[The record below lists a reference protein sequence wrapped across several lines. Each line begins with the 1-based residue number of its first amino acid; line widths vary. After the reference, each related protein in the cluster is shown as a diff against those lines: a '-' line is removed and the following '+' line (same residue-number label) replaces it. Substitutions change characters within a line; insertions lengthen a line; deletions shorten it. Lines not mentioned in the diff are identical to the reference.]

1 MTPPLTVAAISARN
15 TDQNADQS
23 SGHLSRLLIESVTGY
38 AIFMLDADGFIST
51 WSLGAERVKSYR
63 AAEAIGKHFSIFYTP
78 EDRHAGEPEFALHT
92 ARALGRYK
100 KEGWRVR
107 KGGERFWASVVIEP
121 VYQNGELI
129 GYAKVTRDITP
140 ERQTAQL
147 LESAL
152 HNLDIA
158 LSHMPQGLALF
169 DRTCSLVL
177 ANRRIGELLGI
188 SPAEAHPGLHLR
200 DFYRLFSGPDPAG
213 RHYKRFREQAKKGI
227 HHEIANDAGGI
238 STVSMIEN
246 VLPDGGLVLTCEDI
260 TERRKAE
267 LQLWHMA
274 HYDSLTQIPNRILF
288 HEFLKQ
294 RVAESKRR
302 NKFALLLID
311 IDDFKLIN
319 EKFGHASGDELL
331 KLVAQ
336 RLSQSVRESDFIA
349 RLGGDE
355 FAIIETGVLNLD
367 DPDKLA
373 SRLAQEFNA
382 PFHLGACEVT
392 ITASIGIALAP
403 QDGRDANALLKHADL
418 ALHRAKTTG
427 RAHYSFFDSNIDAEL
442 EKIRAFKQDL
452 MQALPLGQLC
462 LFSNKLIDL
471 KTNYLAG
478 YEALLRWK
486 HPTRGLISPAEFI
499 PLAEESGLILPIGNW
514 VLRTALSAART
525 WNTNLKVAVN
535 VSALQLRDP
544 HFYDRLTE
552 MLAEYDVS
560 PERLEL
566 EITESIFLE
575 NADEE
580 ALETLRRVRRYGI
593 KIAIDDFGTGFS
605 SLNYLRR
612 LPFDRLKID
621 QSFVRDLPADQSS
634 AMLVSAIIGL
644 GKSFAMEVTAEG
656 IETLEQLNFL
666 KAAGCREGQGYYFG
680 KPGPLEP
687 SAPLS
692 LNSVRH

>member
-1 MTPPLTVAAISARN
+1 MTPPLTVATISPQN
-15 TDQNADQS
+15 TDQNTDQS
-23 SGHLSRLLIESVTGY
+23 SAHLSRLLIESVTGY
-38 AIFMLDADGFIST
+38 AIFMLDTKGYIST
-51 WSLGAERVKSYR
+51 WNVGAERVKSCP

-78 EDRHAGEPEFALHT
+78 EDCRAGEPEFALDT
-92 ARALGRYK
+92 ARTLGRYK

-107 KGGERFWASVVIEP
+107 KSGERFWASVVIEP

-129 GYAKVTRDITP
+129 GYAKVTRDITT
-140 ERQTAQL
+140 ERQAAQL
-147 LESAL
+147 LETAL
-152 HNLDIA
+152 QNLDIA

-169 DRTCSLVL
+169 DHTCSLVL
-177 ANRRIGELLGI
+177 ANRRITELLGI
-188 SPAEAHPGLHLR
+188 SPIDARPGLRLR
-200 DFYRLFSGPDPAG
+200 DFYRLFSGDDPTG
-213 RHYKRFREQAKKGI
+213 KRYKRFREQAKKGI
-227 HHEIANDAGGI
+227 CQEITNDAGGI
-238 STVSMIEN
+238 STVSLIESA
-246 VLPDGGLVLTCEDI
+246 LPDGGLVLTCEDI

-267 LQLWHMA
+267 LQLWRMA
-274 HYDSLTQIPNRILF
+274 HYDSLTQLPNRILF

-294 RVAESKRR
+294 RIAESKRR

-319 EKFGHASGDELL
+319 EKFGHPSGDELL

-355 FAIIETGVLNLD
+355 FAIIETGVCNLD

-373 SRLAQEFNA
+373 SRLAQEFSA
-382 PFHLGACEVT
+382 PFQLGACEITVT
-392 ITASIGIALAP
+392 TSIGIALAP

-418 ALHRAKTTG
+418 ALYRAKTTG
-427 RAHYSFFDSNIDAEL
+427 RAHYSFFDSSIDAEL
-442 EKIRAFKQDL
+442 EKIRAFQQDL

-462 LFSNKLIDL
+462 LFYNKLVGL
-471 KTNYLAG
+471 RTSELAG
-478 YEALLRWK
+478 YEALLRWQ
-486 HPTRGLISPAEFI
+486 HPTRGLVSPAEFI
-499 PLAEESGLILPIGNW
+499 PIAEESGLILPIGNW
-514 VLRTALSAART
+514 VLRTALSASKT
-525 WNTNLKVAVN
+525 WSPNLKVAVN
-535 VSALQLRDP
+535 VSVLQLRDP

-552 MLAEYDVS
+552 MLTEYGVS

-575 NADEE
+575 NAEEE
-580 ALETLRRVRRYGI
+580 ALETLRRLRRHGV
-593 KIAIDDFGTGFS
+593 KIAVDDFGTGFS

-666 KAAGCREGQGYYFG
+666 KAAGCAEGQGYYFG
-680 KPGPLEP
+680 KP
-687 SAPLS
+687 APLI
-692 LNSVRH
+692 